1 LSKVRGVLIWA
12 ALMIAVAIP
21 VSAAIM
27 SPLLEYRSP
36 IYIAAGF
43 SGVIGMT
50 LLLFQPLLAAGYL
63 PGLTGRRGRRMHQ
76 LAGILLVVLIL
87 LHIAGLWI
95 TSPPDVIDALLFV
108 SPTPF
113 SVWGVIAMW
122 ATFAAACLAAL
133 RRTMRLQPRTWR
145 WSHKTFVTFIVSGT
159 VVHALK
165 IEGTMEFYSKV
176 MLCALVISATVLA
189 LIDYKFKRRASTLP
203 T

>member
-1 LSKVRGVLIWA
+1 
-12 ALMIAVAIP
+12 MIAVAIP

-63 PGLTGRRGRRMHQ
+63 PGLTGRRGRR
-76 LAGILLVVLIL
+76 
-87 LHIAGLWI
+87 
-95 TSPPDVIDALLFV
+95 
-108 SPTPF
+108 TPF